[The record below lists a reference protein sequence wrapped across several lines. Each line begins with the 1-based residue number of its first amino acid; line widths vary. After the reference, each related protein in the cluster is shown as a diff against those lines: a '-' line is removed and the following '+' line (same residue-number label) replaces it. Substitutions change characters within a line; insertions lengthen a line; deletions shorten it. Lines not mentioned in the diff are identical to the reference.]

1 MSNRKLVLGSFLA
14 CGTLA
19 ALALA
24 HHVPVGLSYL
34 EGPEIMSTITVFK
47 STSTGI
53 PAYVVSHDEVDH
65 VIAVPVGASFQIS
78 DGLGNNDFVTIP
90 NTFPDPNNA
99 HLDDVVD
106 ELNEQLS
113 VATLRE
119 ENGHLVFE
127 GKNGGASAQLQL
139 SEGVG
144 GALASLQFSNGTVNG
159 KNNIPLVLSIP
170 AEKKLDLSGHPYFLL
185 ASSTLGTTVI
195 GNKHLDIV
203 LDTTTSQFL
212 RATKAGVLPGFFGV
226 LNATSDASTTL
237 LPSLLPNQVGAETY
251 FQYVVLTPDLTS
263 IAYVSNVFTTIIG

>member
-24 HHVPVGLSYL
+24 HHIPVGLSFL

-53 PAYVVSHDEVDH
+53 PPYVVSNDEVEH
-65 VIAVPVGASFQIS
+65 EIAVPVGANFQIS
-78 DGLGNNDFVTIP
+78 DGIGNSDFVTIP
-90 NTFPDPNNA
+90 NVFPDPSKA
-99 HLDDVVD
+99 HLDDVVE
-106 ELNEQLS
+106 ELNEQLT

-127 GKNGGASAQLQL
+127 GKSGGPSAMLQL
-139 SEGVG
+139 TEGVG

-159 KNNIPLVLSIP
+159 KSNIPLVLSIP
-170 AEKKLDLSGHPYFLL
+170 DPQLNLSGHPYFLL

-203 LDTTTSQFL
+203 LDATTDKFL
-212 RATKAGVLPGFFGV
+212 RATKANVLPGFFGV
-226 LNATSDASTTL
+226 LDATSDASTTL

-251 FQYVVLTPDLTS
+251 FQYVVLTPDFTS